1 MGNIFKLIDV
11 NIFVCVEGKEK
22 NVFGRILKM
31 IFEIVIFKKK
41 KQIKNIF
48 FGRIF
53 FLDVLQIDFGV
64 DNYDMI
70 FFVIVRWFGDDIL

>member
-1 MGNIFKLIDV
+1 MKEIRLDEFIIGDKLNVVVYMGNIFKLIDV

-41 KQIKNIF
+41 K
-48 FGRIF
+48 
-53 FLDVLQIDFGV
+53 
-64 DNYDMI
+64 
-70 FFVIVRWFGDDIL
+70 